1 MLVANTKSNRSSLST
16 RNNWRWSQVVLAVN
30 LFAYCCCVTPSGATP
45 TTAVTTAA
53 LLTGH
58 QLLPWQT
65 AGASAATTPSTA
77 RNLYAPYQS
86 FSQQDD
92 ISFKDLRQRSDGT
105 VVQSFG
111 SYRTARQMGSSTAQR
126 RSDSSAN
133 SQVEIIPAPSVELP
147 QSELITVPK
156 QLVPTMPENVT
167 RQGRRRNYMYIP
179 LQTEGENGSGGSSA
193 AFLQLRPS
201 RNATLSSLGPP
212 AEGIA
217 AVAHEFAAELATQGS
232 PEQQPLE
239 LELNPERTE
248 RSDLLAAASSTDKL
262 EYAEPEN
269 TSRRVGF
276 QFPSYSLKPA
286 SPFHPQAYREDN
298 PIFGETSAG
307 GYEPQPYSEDA
318 APVPPPTQYEQH
330 ETRHTRQ
337 LYFDSDSASSS
348 FEFPGLVSNSKPHGL
363 KLYRDDVTK
372 FGDINGPI
380 TALPQQRPQRGFYFG
395 DTEFRTGPPAPV
407 RQFGPQ
413 KNFQEYVGP
422 SEYQGSRKSRYY
434 PYKSSRSPRVVF
446 PTSDNVGTTG
456 PSGPAGSSGPSG
468 NGVYF
473 SDNIAFR

>member
-239 LELNPERTE
+239 
-248 RSDLLAAASSTDKL
+248 
-262 EYAEPEN
+262 
-269 TSRRVGF
+269 
-276 QFPSYSLKPA
+276 
-286 SPFHPQAYREDN
+286 
-298 PIFGETSAG
+298 
-307 GYEPQPYSEDA
+307 
-318 APVPPPTQYEQH
+318 
-330 ETRHTRQ
+330 
-337 LYFDSDSASSS
+337 
-348 FEFPGLVSNSKPHGL
+348 
-363 KLYRDDVTK
+363 
-372 FGDINGPI
+372 
-380 TALPQQRPQRGFYFG
+380 
-395 DTEFRTGPPAPV
+395 
-407 RQFGPQ
+407 
-413 KNFQEYVGP
+413 
-422 SEYQGSRKSRYY
+422 
-434 PYKSSRSPRVVF
+434 
-446 PTSDNVGTTG
+446 
-456 PSGPAGSSGPSG
+456 
-468 NGVYF
+468 
-473 SDNIAFR
+473 